1 MSSLLADKHFIPR
14 SLEESFKKAMEIFVK
29 TTKEM
34 KRIGK
39 GPETEAENNY
49 LLLLSFRNCVDYVQR
64 CNMKQSQKCM
74 PL

>member
-49 LLLLSFRNCVDYVQR
+49 LRMLSYDFATLFPQLCG
-64 CNMKQSQKCM
+64 
-74 PL
+74 L